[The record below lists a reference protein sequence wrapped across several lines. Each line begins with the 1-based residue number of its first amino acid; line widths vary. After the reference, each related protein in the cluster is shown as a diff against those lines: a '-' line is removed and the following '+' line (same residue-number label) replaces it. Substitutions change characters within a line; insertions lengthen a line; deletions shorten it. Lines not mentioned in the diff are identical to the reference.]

1 MGALQVSTDIIIN
14 QPILEVAG
22 YAADPDN
29 ASVWYDNIKSA
40 VWISE
45 PPLQLGSQI
54 TFTAEFMG
62 RTRFIPMRS
71 LSMSQGKS

>member
-45 PPLQLGSQI
+45 PPLQLGSQLHLLLNSWD
-54 TFTAEFMG
+54 E
-62 RTRFIPMRS
+62 
-71 LSMSQGKS
+71 LDLYL